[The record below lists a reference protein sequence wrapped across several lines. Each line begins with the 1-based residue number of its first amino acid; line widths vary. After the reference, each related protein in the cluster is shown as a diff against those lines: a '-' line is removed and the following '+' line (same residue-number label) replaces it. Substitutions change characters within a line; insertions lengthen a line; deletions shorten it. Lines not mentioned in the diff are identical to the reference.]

1 MTAPEMRRPG
11 RRLAVT
17 LAIWILPAL
26 VLTMTASLWV
36 SSTTITELSDSAYD
50 RSLAGAI
57 RAIDSNISTESGGVG
72 VELPY
77 NLFEFFQLTAQG
89 RVYFNVS
96 TSDNLVQIGDVLLP
110 EVEDLSI
117 DQLRFVDARYL
128 GDDVR
133 LGALARPLDRT
144 QPDGTSVVIQVAE
157 TKASRSAFQNAL
169 LERSI
174 QRDLLVVVALAALL
188 SIGVYF
194 AVKPLRRLRDSIDQR
209 DPDDLTPI
217 SGHAV
222 PAEVVPLVEAIN
234 RLMQRNLRRAEQER
248 QFLDDASH
256 QLRTPMAVLRTQIDV
271 ALHDTDLSRVHET
284 LRSSKGVLDRSSR
297 TITQLLTLA
306 RARASEGTDLYPM
319 QELDLG
325 DAVADVIRL
334 HWQQLRRRKMDC
346 EYESADQPIL
356 VRANESLL
364 REAVGNLLDNAIRYS
379 PSGSHLEV
387 RTFPDGVFGIVEILD
402 QGPGMVADE
411 IKQAGVRFR
420 RGQASKGRSG
430 TGLGIAIAFEAVR
443 ASAGRLE
450 LENRVDAHG
459 LLVRLRIPLAIE
471 S

>member
-1 MTAPEMRRPG
+1 MNSASERRPG

-26 VLTMTASLWV
+26 ILTMAASLWV

-110 EVEDLSI
+110 KVDELVMND
-117 DQLRFVDARYL
+117 LRFVDARYL
-128 GDDVR
+128 GEEVR
-133 LGALARPLDRT
+133 IGALKRPLDRAE
-144 QPDGTSVVIQVAE
+144 PDGTSIVIQVAE
-157 TKASRSAFQNAL
+157 TKGSRTIFQNAL
-169 LERSI
+169 IERSI
-174 QRDLLVVVALAALL
+174 QRDLLVIVSMAVLLAM
-188 SIGVYF
+188 GVYF

-217 SGHAV
+217 SGRAI
-222 PAEVVPLVEAIN
+222 PAEVRPLVEAIN
-234 RLMQRNLRRAEQER
+234 RLMQRSLMRAEQER

-271 ALHDTDLSRVHET
+271 ALHETDISSVHATLKSSRD
-284 LRSSKGVLDRSSR
+284 VLDRSSR

-306 RARASEGTDLYPM
+306 RTRASEGTDLYPR
-319 QELDLG
+319 QDVDLA
-325 DAVADVIRL
+325 DTMADVIRL

-346 EYESADQPIL
+346 DFEGSERAIL
-356 VRANESLL
+356 VRANEGLL

-379 PSGSHLEV
+379 PIGSHLIV
-387 RTFPDGVFGIVEILD
+387 RITVTGDWGVIELLD
-402 QGPGMVADE
+402 EGPGMGADE
-411 IKQAGVRFR
+411 IKHAGVRFR
-420 RGQASKGRSG
+420 RGRASKGRSG
-430 TGLGIAIAFEAVR
+430 TGLGLAIAFEAAR
-443 ASAGRLE
+443 ASGGRLE
-450 LENRVDAHG
+450 LCNRESVPG
-459 LLVRLRIPLAIE
+459 LLVRLLIPLAIE

>member
-1 MTAPEMRRPG
+1 M
-11 RRLAVT
+11 AVT

-26 VLTMTASLWV
+26 ILTMAASLWV

-110 EVEDLSI
+110 KVDELVMND
-117 DQLRFVDARYL
+117 LRFVDARYL
-128 GDDVR
+128 GEEVR
-133 LGALARPLDRT
+133 IGALKRPLDRAE
-144 QPDGTSVVIQVAE
+144 PDGTSIVIQVAE
-157 TKASRSAFQNAL
+157 TKGSRTIFQNAL
-169 LERSI
+169 IERSI
-174 QRDLLVVVALAALL
+174 QRDLLVIVSMAVLLAM
-188 SIGVYF
+188 GVYF

-217 SGHAV
+217 SGRAI
-222 PAEVVPLVEAIN
+222 PAEVRPLVEAIN
-234 RLMQRNLRRAEQER
+234 RLMQRSLMRAEQER

-271 ALHDTDLSRVHET
+271 ALHETDISSVHATLKSSRD
-284 LRSSKGVLDRSSR
+284 VLDRSSR

-306 RARASEGTDLYPM
+306 RTRASEGTDLYPR
-319 QELDLG
+319 QDVDLA
-325 DAVADVIRL
+325 DTMADVIRL

-346 EYESADQPIL
+346 DFEGSERAIL
-356 VRANESLL
+356 VRANEGLL

-379 PSGSHLEV
+379 PIGSHLIV
-387 RTFPDGVFGIVEILD
+387 RITVTGDWGVIELLD
-402 QGPGMVADE
+402 EGPGMGADE
-411 IKQAGVRFR
+411 IKHAGVRFR
-420 RGQASKGRSG
+420 RGRASKGRSG
-430 TGLGIAIAFEAVR
+430 TGLGLAIAFEAAR
-443 ASAGRLE
+443 ASGGRLE
-450 LENRVDAHG
+450 LCNRESVPG
-459 LLVRLRIPLAIE
+459 LLVRLLIPLAIE